1 MSVTAFLAGAMLA
14 QSAPLVLVQDTPA
27 SVDVAY
33 EEMSQGKNEA
43 AIARI
48 LANRDLADDPAALIQ
63 LGTASARLGDAA
75 KAQGY
80 YRAAMASQNVVY
92 LELADGSWMDS
103 RRAAK
108 AAMDGLA
115 KGGALAARR

>member
-1 MSVTAFLAGAMLA
+1 MSVTALFAGLLLA
-14 QSAPLVLVQDTPA
+14 QAAPLALVQNEPA

-33 EEMSQGKNEA
+33 EEMAQGRNEA

-63 LGTASARLGDAA
+63 LGTASARMGDAA
-75 KAQGY
+75 KAQDY
-80 YRAAMASQNVVY
+80 YRAAMTNRNVVY

-115 KGGALAARR
+115 RGQALAAR

>member
-1 MSVTAFLAGAMLA
+1 MSVTTLLAGVLLA
-14 QSAPLVLVQDTPA
+14 QAAPLVLVQNAPA

-33 EEMSQGKNEA
+33 EEMSQGRNEA

-48 LANRDLADDPAALIQ
+48 LANRDLAQDPAALIN
-63 LGTASARLGDAA
+63 LGTASARMGDAA
-75 KAQGY
+75 RAQDY
-80 YRAAMASQNVVY
+80 YRAAMNSQNVVY

-108 AAMDGLA
+108 AAMEGLA
-115 KGGALAARR
+115 KGSLAAR